1 MRTRAFAS
9 RNFKEMVRDK
19 LNLAFGLGFPIVLL
33 LLLSMIQSNI
43 PVPLFKIDNLAPGV
57 AVFGLSFISLF
68 SGMLI
73 AKDRSSSF
81 MLRLFTSPLSA
92 ANFIFGYTIPLLPLA
107 IIQIAVCFIVALFL
121 GLAVSVNILMAI
133 VVLVPAAMV
142 FIALGLL
149 CGSLLN
155 DKQVGGVCGALLTNL
170 SAWLSGT
177 WFDVKLVGGA
187 FETIANALPFI
198 HAVNAGRAAL
208 SGNYAGI
215 FPDLWWVIGY
225 AVALT
230 ELAIAVFTHKMNS
243 DSGNT

>member
-9 RNFKEMVRDK
+9 RNFKEMVRDR
-19 LNLAFGLGFPIVLL
+19 LNLVFGLGFPIVLL

-43 PVPLFKIDNLAPGV
+43 PVSLFQIDQLAPGV

-81 MLRLFTSPLSA
+81 MLRLFTSPLSSA
-92 ANFIFGYTIPLLPLA
+92 SFIFGYTIPLLPLA
-107 IIQIAVCFIVALFL
+107 ITQIAVCFVVALFL
-121 GLAVSVNILMAI
+121 GLTLSVNILMAV
-133 VVLVPAAMV
+133 VVLIPAAVV

-149 CGSLLN
+149 CGSVFN
-155 DKQVGGVCGALLTNL
+155 DRQVGGVCGALLTNL

-177 WFDVKLVGGA
+177 WFDVKLVGGV
-187 FETIANALPFI
+187 FEAIANALPFL

-208 SGNYAGI
+208 AGNYAAI
-215 FPDLWWVIGY
+215 FPDLWWVLAY
-225 AVALT
+225 AAGLT
-230 ELAIAVFTHKMNS
+230 LLAIFVFTHKMNS
-243 DSGNT
+243 DSGS

>member
-9 RNFKEMVRDK
+9 RNFKEMVRDR

-43 PVPLFKIDNLAPGV
+43 PVSLFQIDQLAPGV

-81 MLRLFTSPLSA
+81 MLRLFTSPLSSA
-92 ANFIFGYTIPLLPLA
+92 SFIFGYTIPLLPLA
-107 IIQIAVCFIVALFL
+107 ITQIAVCFVVALFL
-121 GLAVSVNILMAI
+121 GLTFSVNLLMA
-133 VVLVPAAMV
+133 VVGLIPAAVV

-149 CGSLLN
+149 CGSVFN
-155 DKQVGGVCGALLTNL
+155 DRQVGGICGALLTNL

-177 WFDVKLVGGA
+177 WFDVKLVGGV
-187 FETIANALPFI
+187 FEGIANALPFI

-208 SGNYAGI
+208 AGNYAGI
-215 FPDLWWVIGY
+215 FPDLWWVLAY
-225 AVALT
+225 AAGLT
-230 ELAIAVFTHKMNS
+230 LLAIFVFTHKMNS
-243 DSGNT
+243 DSGS